1 MENFLLVFERVLIL
15 FLMMGVGFVSRKT
28 KFLSDHAIKGMVDL
42 LLIVV
47 TPAVII
53 DVFSRDFDPT
63 MLKGLGVAALLTVGF
78 HLAAMLLAVLVIRR
92 AHPETDPVLKLAI
105 VFSNSGFM
113 GIPMQRAIL
122 GDEGVFYGAVYIAIF
137 NLFIWTWGF
146 RRMQRKRFQA
156 WQRAARQIALNP
168 GMIGLTL
175 GLIVFMMPWKFPEVI
190 KSPVH
195 SLSDLNTPL
204 AMIVI
209 GYYLAGANLRFALSR
224 FRTNLAMAM
233 RLIVTPLLLLAAIYP
248 LKGSVDYNMLMA
260 LVIASCA
267 PTAATVSMFAAKFKR
282 DIDTSVALV
291 SASTAI
297 SIITMP
303 IIIAFALN
311 ILAKL

>member
-1 MENFLLVFERVLIL
+1 MENFILVFERVLIL
-15 FLMMGVGFVSRKT
+15 FLLMGVGFVSRKM

-53 DVFSRDFDPT
+53 DVFSREFDPN
-63 MLKGLGVAALLTVGF
+63 MLKGLGVAALLTIGF
-78 HLAAMLLAVLVIRR
+78 HLASMLIAALVIRK

-105 VFSNSGFM
+105 VFTNSGFM

-122 GDEGVFYGAVYIAIF
+122 GDIGVFYGAVYIAFF
-137 NLFIWTWGF
+137 NLFIWTWGYK
-146 RRMQRKRFQA
+146 RMQRKRFQA
-156 WQRAARQIALNP
+156 WQRTARQIAFNP
-168 GMIGLTL
+168 GMIGLAI
-175 GLIVFMMPWKFPEVI
+175 GLAVFLSPWKLPEVL
-190 KSPVH
+190 KSPIH

-209 GYYLAGANLRFALSR
+209 GYYLAGANLRLALSR
-224 FRTNLAMAM
+224 FNTNLAMAM
-233 RLIVTPLLLLAAIYP
+233 RLVVVPLLFIAAIYP
-248 LKGSVDYNMLMA
+248 LKNFVDYNMLMA
-260 LVIASCA
+260 LVIASSA
-267 PTAATVSMFAAKFKR
+267 PTAATVSMFAAKFSR
-282 DIDTSVALV
+282 DVDSSVALV

-311 ILAKL
+311 ILAHL